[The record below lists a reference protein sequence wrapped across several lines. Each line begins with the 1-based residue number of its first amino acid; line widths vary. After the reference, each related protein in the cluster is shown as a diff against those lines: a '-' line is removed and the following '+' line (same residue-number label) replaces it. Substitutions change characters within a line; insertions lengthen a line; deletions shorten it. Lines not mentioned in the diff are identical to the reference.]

1 MENNVEIKA
10 LTERILKQL
19 NDFYDGNSWVTDNM
33 KKKIFSLEP
42 SIAFKKA
49 ANHSHSVAQQIA
61 HIIAWRNFVVQKL
74 TGNGNFDIEDNSLND
89 WPEPSDWNALI
100 KEFKTHHE
108 NLIAAIKNFP
118 VEQWNS
124 KVPGRNYSF
133 IYLINGIVEH
143 DYYHYGQIGAV
154 LAAIRRM
161 EE

>member
-108 NLIAAIKNFP
+108 NL
-118 VEQWNS
+118 
-124 KVPGRNYSF
+124 
-133 IYLINGIVEH
+133 
-143 DYYHYGQIGAV
+143 
-154 LAAIRRM
+154 
-161 EE
+161 